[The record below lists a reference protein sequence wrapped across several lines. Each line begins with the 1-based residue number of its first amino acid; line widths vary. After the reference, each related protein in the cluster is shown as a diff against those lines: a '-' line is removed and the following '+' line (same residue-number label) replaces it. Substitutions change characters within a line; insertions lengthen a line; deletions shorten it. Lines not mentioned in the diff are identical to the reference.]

1 MERIQ
6 IQKVPEIAVSPIETM
21 VKIGEKCTLRN
32 KTSIFDQIN
41 NDGFL

>member
-21 VKIGEKCTLRN
+21 VKIGEKCTLKKN
-32 KTSIFDQIN
+32 TSFFD
-41 NDGFL
+41 